1 MKKKVF
7 GRKFSRD
14 YGSRK
19 ALFRALTRSFVLNGS
34 IITTKAK
41 AKAISAS
48 VEKLVTAI
56 KKGSLA
62 HIRRVNAKLANDR
75 KVLTKLIREVA
86 PAFSG
91 IKGGYTKL
99 ISLPA
104 RRGDN
109 AEMTKIVWTKEIGN
123 LSLTVANQ
131 GKRKVSG
138 SKTDQDNIQKNRKLT
153 KGTKKQEGKK

>member
-7 GRKFSRD
+7 GRKLSRD

-62 HIRRVNAKLANDR
+62 HIRRVSAKLANDR
-75 KVLTKLIREVA
+75 KVLTKLIKEVA
-86 PAFSG
+86 PAFSS

-99 ISLPA
+99 ISLPT

-109 AEMTKIVWTKEIGN
+109 AEMAKIVWTKEIGN
-123 LSLTVANQ
+123 LALTIANQ
-131 GKRKVSG
+131 GKRKVSKNNTG
-138 SKTDQDNIQKNRKLT
+138 QDGTQKNQRLT